1 MARLVLQAER
11 ITEYRSLYMYLVP
24 RTCCLNNAVK
34 SRESSLDS
42 HLDPNTRWRCC
53 VSLRAAKHYD
63 TAAAIAANG
72 FAARDDWRRR
82 KSTRRREVGA
92 FQAAAA
98 GVVHARLR
106 YLRGPPMP
114 QCQRAGSPSTL
125 HLQSTRSPQIRS
137 SPTPVIM
144 ATETT
149 PLRGEQYASD
159 AQKRKRI
166 VGITC
171 AVVVLTAIIVVLWL
185 TLSGHSSKSTEV
197 TVQTTPEPTPA
208 LRTEPPVVI
217 TEAPTEPPTEAPAQP
232 ATEAPAEPATEA
244 PAEPATEAPAD
255 APAEQPA
262 AAPADQL
269 PAAEP
274 AAEAQPVPAAEPV
287 PVAEPAP
294 EQPAQPAQPAEAAP
308 QEQSAQP
315 ADAAPQD
322 QPVQPVDQP
331 AQ

>member
-1 MARLVLQAER
+1 MASQHAMTGGGANPRVDA
-11 ITEYRSLYMYLVP
+11 RSEHSKQQ
-24 RTCCLNNAVK
+24 R
-34 SRESSLDS
+34 RESSMPGFDICVDRLCRS
-42 HLDPNTRWRCC
+42 VSVLDPR
-53 VSLRAAKHYD
+53 
-63 TAAAIAANG
+63 
-72 FAARDDWRRR
+72 
-82 KSTRRREVGA
+82 
-92 FQAAAA
+92 
-98 GVVHARLR
+98 VVLGE
-106 YLRGPPMP
+106 Y
-114 QCQRAGSPSTL
+114 TT
-125 HLQSTRSPQIRS
+125 STRSPQIRS

-166 VGITC
+166 VGITG

-244 PAEPATEAPAD
+244 PAEPATEAPAE

-294 EQPAQPAQPAEAAP
+294 EQPTQPAQPAEAAP
-308 QEQSAQP
+308 QEQPAQP

-322 QPVQPVDQP
+322 QPAQPVDQP

>member
-1 MARLVLQAER
+1 MASQHAMTGGGANPRVDA
-11 ITEYRSLYMYLVP
+11 RSEHSKQQ
-24 RTCCLNNAVK
+24 R
-34 SRESSLDS
+34 RESSMPGFDICVDRLCRS
-42 HLDPNTRWRCC
+42 VSVLDPRVHYTC
-53 VSLRAAKHYD
+53 RA
-63 TAAAIAANG
+63 
-72 FAARDDWRRR
+72 
-82 KSTRRREVGA
+82 
-92 FQAAAA
+92 
-98 GVVHARLR
+98 
-106 YLRGPPMP
+106 
-114 QCQRAGSPSTL
+114 
-125 HLQSTRSPQIRS
+125 RSPQIRS

-159 AQKRKRI
+159 AQKHKRI
-166 VGITC
+166 VGITG